1 MTKKIALT
9 ILFVLFTSFLFAEI
23 NQPGSGKI
31 IKGMKKK
38 PIHRGGIGSGCKWK
52 MGGSDFYTDA
62 GAAQMYE
69 QTGGH

>member
-1 MTKKIALT
+1 
-9 ILFVLFTSFLFAEI
+9 
-23 NQPGSGKI
+23 
-31 IKGMKKK
+31 MKKK

>member
-23 NQPGSGKI
+23 NQPGSG
-31 IKGMKKK
+31 
-38 PIHRGGIGSGCKWK
+38 CKWK
-52 MGGSDFYTDA
+52 MGGSDFYTYA